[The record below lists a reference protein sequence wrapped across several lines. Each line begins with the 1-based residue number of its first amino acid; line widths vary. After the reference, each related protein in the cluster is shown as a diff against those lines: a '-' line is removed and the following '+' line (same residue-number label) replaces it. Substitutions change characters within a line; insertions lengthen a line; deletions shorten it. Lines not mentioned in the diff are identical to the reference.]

1 MRRSQRLR
9 RGPRLP
15 PLLLAAAA
23 EAPEPAVP
31 EPAAAAP
38 EAAAA
43 RPGGGDPEAWR
54 DWGGLPGDV
63 LTKVA
68 ENLGAAERSAFG
80 ACLRPLGWSEEQIR
94 AKVASRYGAGRVH
107 AAFPF
112 AMVCKGWR
120 KAARGLLRAEVPKQA
135 PWLMTYAADLVD
147 KGSVTLVRWAL
158 MGGCPRESG
167 RKGAPDELWS
177 LPEMAADAGH
187 LELLQWLLTADG
199 GFRGYDG
206 AKRGARDRQQRLVW
220 CAAFGGHLEV
230 VRWLCEARGFA
241 PGDEALGAAARGG
254 RIEILE
260 YLVHDCRLKLD
271 WSEAGALACAR
282 AAGNDQLAALR
293 WLRHAGAGEWGHTIC
308 VAAARGGSV
317 RCLRYCV
324 EEWGFRATLGDGGDN
339 GDVWESA
346 ARAGSLEV
354 LDYLHGLIPA
364 DLNAANL
371 AAVATAAANL
381 TAVATAAA
389 EAGHSPV
396 LRWCHARGLLLAAL
410 GPDLPAA
417 AAQQGHVAVLQLLH
431 EVGCPFHATAAWRAA
446 QGGHVSVLE
455 FIAGGAWPGGITPW
469 DESTCSEAAGAGELE
484 CLRFAREHGCPWNSY
499 TCGKAVE
506 AMPYPE
512 EEVDDGQ
519 GGGGGALACL
529 RWVRAHGCPWTL
541 GTLLEARDKG
551 YVEADPRRGL
561 SGGNSF
567 VKLPGGG

>member
-9 RGPRLP
+9 REPRLP
-15 PLLLAAAA
+15 QLL
-23 EAPEPAVP
+23 PA
-31 EPAAAAP
+31 PAAAAP
-38 EAAAA
+38 AAAA
-43 RPGGGDPEAWR
+43 PAGGGDPEAWR
-54 DWGGLPGDV
+54 DWGGLPSP
-63 LTKVA
+63 LLAKVA
-68 ENLGAAERSAFG
+68 EKVGAAERSAFA

-107 AAFPF
+107 AAYAF
-112 AMVCKGWR
+112 AATCKGWR
-120 KAARGLLRAEVPKQA
+120 KAARGLLRAEAPEQA

-147 KGSVTLVRWAL
+147 KGSVALVRWAL
-158 MGGCPRESG
+158 AMGCPRESG
-167 RKGAPDELWS
+167 RKRAPDELWS

-187 LELLQWLLTADG
+187 LQVLQWLLAADG

-206 AKRGARDRQQRLVW
+206 AKRGARNRRQRLVW

-254 RIEILE
+254 RIEILK

-293 WLRHAGAGEWGHTIC
+293 WLRHAGPTHEWGHTIC

-371 AAVATAAANL
+371 AAVAT
-381 TAVATAAA
+381 VAA
-389 EAGHSPV
+389 EAGAVRV
-396 LRWCHARGLLLAAL
+396 LRWCRTRGLPLAAL
-410 GPDLPAA
+410 GPDLAA
-417 AAQQGHVAVLQLLH
+417 AAAGAGELECLRFLH

-455 FIAGGAWPGGITPW
+455 FIAGGAWPGGGVPW

-512 EEVDDGQ
+512 EVDDGDGP
-519 GGGGGALACL
+519 GGDALACL
-529 RWVRAHGCPWTL
+529 QWARAHGCPWTL

-551 YVEADPRRGL
+551 YVEADPRQGL

-567 VKLPGGG
+567 VKLPGR